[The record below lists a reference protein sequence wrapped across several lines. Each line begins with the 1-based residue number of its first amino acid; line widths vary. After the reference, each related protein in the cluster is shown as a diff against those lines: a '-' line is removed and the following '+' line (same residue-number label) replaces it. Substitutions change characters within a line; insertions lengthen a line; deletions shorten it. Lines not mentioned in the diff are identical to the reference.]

1 MRRVCG
7 LQFYSFRDILEKG
20 GPLYPYFSE
29 RHYRVSIKD
38 KVRVEVPELKHVAL
52 LEHADKR
59 RAWIYK
65 IDDKVFLIIYEVEP
79 FNNHKQHYIVVKQW
93 DDRILGPIEVGFVK
107 LFENQV
113 LTLHNEEWVSYFIGK
128 LLNKDWLLRFP
139 SGSQA
144 KAG

>member
-1 MRRVCG
+1 MRKVCG

-79 FNNHKQHYIVVKQW
+79 FNNNKQHYIVVKQW

-113 LTLHNEEWVSYFIGK
+113 LAIEDEEGVGEFVK
-128 LLNKDWLLRFP
+128 HLLNKGWLLRFS